1 MIKVDEIKEL
11 DALVSLIDEP
21 NEDMF
26 SQIRNKVLA
35 YGNQAIPVLEEA
47 WVNTLGDSDSV
58 RIESLIEDIRIN
70 AMISDYSYWKDEQ
83 DPKIIDGYLILMKY
97 INPKIDG
104 DEFGLYFEK
113 IFKEIWLE
121 LNDNLTALEKIK
133 VINHVLYSVNK
144 VNTIS
149 KLPAK
154 SDGFSL
160 NNLTEKQNGNAYLL
174 GTFYISI
181 AQKLNIP
188 VYGVDLPGHFILVYM
203 DDVGKQKNISSYS
216 GEDVMFYINPANAGA
231 VFTHNEV
238 RHYINQMNLKLMP
251 DYFLPTSNV
260 NIISRIIK
268 ERITAYKLENNQSKL
283 DGLQSLLAIS

>member
-1 MIKVDEIKEL
+1 MIKFDEIKEL

-26 SQIRNKVLA
+26 SQIRNKVLT
-35 YGNQAIPVLEEA
+35 YGNHAIPVLEEA

-58 RIESLIEDIRIN
+58 RIESLIEEIRTN
-70 AMISDYSYWKDEQ
+70 VLLKDYSIWKDEL
-83 DPKIIDGYLILMKY
+83 DPKIIDGYSILMKY
-97 INPKIDG
+97 INPKVDG

-133 VINHVLYSVNK
+133 VINHVLFSVNNI
-144 VNTIS
+144 NTIS

-154 SDGFSL
+154 SDGFTLKS
-160 NNLTEKQNGNAYLL
+160 LTEKQHGNAYLL

-181 AQKLNIP
+181 VQKLNIP
-188 VYGVDLPGHFILVYM
+188 VYGVDLPGHFVLVYM
-203 DDVGKQKNISSYS
+203 DDVGKQKNIHNYG

-251 DYFLPTSNV
+251 EYFLPTSNV
-260 NIISRIIK
+260 NIINR
-268 ERITAYKLENNQSKL
+268 EQ
-283 DGLQSLLAIS
+283 

>member
-1 MIKVDEIKEL
+1 M
-11 DALVSLIDEP
+11 
-21 NEDMF
+21 
-26 SQIRNKVLA
+26 
-35 YGNQAIPVLEEA
+35 
-47 WVNTLGDSDSV
+47 GDSDSV

-268 ERITAYKLENNQSKL
+268 ELITAYKLENNQSKL

>member
-188 VYGVDLPGHFILVYM
+188 VLCLYRSENG
-203 DDVGKQKNISSYS
+203 KNISAMIQ
-216 GEDVMFYINPANAGA
+216 GNIF
-231 VFTHNEV
+231 FTCREYTV
-238 RHYINQMNLKLMP
+238 LVDAKKWI
-251 DYFLPTSNV
+251 DDFV
-260 NIISRIIK
+260 
-268 ERITAYKLENNQSKL
+268 
-283 DGLQSLLAIS
+283 QSLT